1 MRNLINLFFLM
12 CGANLFGQNML
23 PLIQDS
29 TGQRGG
35 SFTLT
40 SNGDYS
46 SNAIGK
52 NIVQSFFYGGFID
65 QDMKNE
71 SIERLQN
78 INQFGL
84 DMNAELLFRS
94 KGDLSKKESSPFY
107 NHGYSIQT
115 GYHQFSSII
124 FSRDA
129 FRYAFEGNSL
139 FLGDTADFSGTRFQ
153 SIGYSKIGFGIFN
166 RSTNNSLTLNVLSLN
181 QFATGAMSTATI
193 YQDSQNDT
201 INLDYTGLFSFAKGA
216 GFSKGFGL
224 SFDIDYRIQTNE
236 NDHAM
241 TFQLLAKNIGFI
253 LPTQAMSRYS
263 ADSSFQYTGFNL
275 NQLVQQNILN
285 TIQLADTLGL
295 EKGTEKKALW
305 LPGFIQFSK
314 LVDMQAVQRI
324 QSFYG
329 ARLFLST
336 NYIPYFFAGVH
347 GRVTKYWSTGVSASY
362 GGFSRLK
369 WGMYSSFQFSNW
381 NIGIASENLLSKT
394 GESII
399 LQVKCAF

>member
-1 MRNLINLFFLM
+1 MRNLISLFFLL
-12 CGANLFGQNML
+12 GSANLFGQNML
-23 PLIQDS
+23 PIIQD
-29 TGQRGG
+29 TAGQRSG
-35 SFTLT
+35 SITLT
-40 SNGDYS
+40 SNGDYA

-52 NIVQSFFYGGFID
+52 NIVQSFFYGGNID
-65 QDMKNE
+65 QDMKNA

-84 DMNAELLFRS
+84 DMNAELSFRS
-94 KGDLSKKESSPFY
+94 KGDLTKNENSPFY
-107 NHGYSIQT
+107 NHGYSIQA
-115 GYHQFSSII
+115 GYHQFSSIM

-129 FRYAFEGNSL
+129 FRYAFEGNGL
-139 FLGDTADFSGTRFQ
+139 FLGDTADLSGTRFQ
-153 SIGYSKIGFGIFN
+153 SMGYSKIGFGIFN
-166 RSTNNSLTLNVLSLN
+166 RSTNNALTLNLISLN
-181 QFATGAMSTATI
+181 QFASGNMQKATI
-193 YQDSQNDT
+193 YQDVQNDT
-201 INLDYTGLFSFAKGA
+201 INMDYSGDFTFSRGS

-236 NDHAM
+236 NDREM
-241 TFQLLAKNIGFI
+241 SFQLLAKNIGFI
-253 LPTQAMSRYS
+253 IPTHPMSRYS

-275 NQLVQQNILN
+275 NQIVQQNFMN
-285 TIQLADTLGL
+285 TIQLADTLGI
-295 EKGTEKKALW
+295 EKGTVKRALL

-314 LVDMQAVQRI
+314 LVDMQAIQRI

-329 ARLFLST
+329 ARMFLSQ

-347 GRVTKYWSTGVSASY
+347 GKVTKHWSTGLSASY

-381 NIGIASENLLSKT
+381 NIGVASENLFSKT

>member
-1 MRNLINLFFLM
+1 M

-314 LVDMQAVQRI
+314 LVDMEAVQRI

-347 GRVTKYWSTGVSASY
+347 GRVTKHWSTGVSASY

>member
-1 MRNLINLFFLM
+1 MRNLISLFLLL
-12 CGANLFGQNML
+12 CGANVFGQNML
-23 PLIQDS
+23 PLIQDT
-29 TGQRGG
+29 TGQRSGM
-35 SFTLT
+35 FTLT
-40 SNGDYS
+40 SNGDYA

-65 QDMKNE
+65 QDMKNA

-84 DMNAELLFRS
+84 DMNAELSFRS
-94 KGDLSKKESSPFY
+94 KEDLTKKESSPFY
-107 NHGYSIQT
+107 NHGYSIQA

-153 SIGYSKIGFGIFN
+153 SMGYSKIGFGIFN
-166 RSTNNSLTLNVLSLN
+166 RSTNNSLTLNVLNLN

-201 INLDYTGLFSFAKGA
+201 INLDYTGEFSFAKGA

-236 NDHAM
+236 NDHEM

-253 LPTQAMSRYS
+253 LPTNVTRYS

-275 NQLVQQNILN
+275 NQLVQQNILS

-295 EKGTEKKALW
+295 EKGTEKKALL

-314 LVDMQAVQRI
+314 LVDMQATQRI

-329 ARLFLST
+329 ARMFLST

-347 GRVTKYWSTGVSASY
+347 GRVTKHWSTGISASY

-381 NIGIASENLLSKT
+381 NIGVASENLLSKT

>member
-1 MRNLINLFFLM
+1 LFFLL
-12 CGANLFGQNML
+12 CGANVFGQNML
-23 PLIQDS
+23 PLIQDT
-29 TGQRGG
+29 TGQRSGM
-35 SFTLT
+35 FTLT
-40 SNGDYS
+40 SNGDYA

-65 QDMKNE
+65 QDMKNA

-84 DMNAELLFRS
+84 DMNAELTFRS
-94 KGDLSKKESSPFY
+94 KGDLTKKESSPFY
-107 NHGYSIQT
+107 NHGYSIQA

-153 SIGYSKIGFGIFN
+153 SMGYSKIGFGIFN
-166 RSTNNSLTLNVLSLN
+166 RSTNNSLTLNVLNLN

-201 INLDYTGLFSFAKGA
+201 INLDYTGEFSFAKGA

-236 NDHAM
+236 NDHEM

-253 LPTQAMSRYS
+253 LPTNVTRYS

-275 NQLVQQNILN
+275 NQIVQQNILS
-285 TIQLADTLGL
+285 TIQLADTLGI
-295 EKGTEKKALW
+295 EKGTEKRTLL

-314 LVDMQAVQRI
+314 LVDMQAAQRV

-329 ARLFLST
+329 ARMFLSQ

-347 GRVTKYWSTGVSASY
+347 GRINKHWSTGVSISY

-369 WGMYSSFQFSNW
+369 YGMYSSFQFSNW
-381 NIGIASENLLSKT
+381 NIGVASENLFSKT

>member
-1 MRNLINLFFLM
+1 MRNVFSLVFSF
-12 CGANLFGQNML
+12 CGLTVFGQHML
-23 PLIQDS
+23 PLVQDT
-29 TGQRGG
+29 TGKYKG
-35 SFTLT
+35 SITLT
-40 SNGDYS
+40 SNGDYA

-65 QDMKNE
+65 QNMKNS

-84 DMNAELLFRS
+84 DMNAELSFRS

-107 NHGYSIQT
+107 NHGYIVQA
-115 GYHQFSSII
+115 GYHQFSSLV

-139 FLGDTADFSGTRFQ
+139 FLGDTADFSGTRFN
-153 SIGYSKIGFGIFN
+153 SMGYSKIGFGIFN
-166 RSTNNSLTLNVLSLN
+166 RSNNNALTLNVISLN
-181 QFATGAMSTATI
+181 QFASGNMETASI
-193 YQDSQNDT
+193 IQDSQNDT
-201 INLDYTGLFSFAKGA
+201 IQLDYSGGFSFAKNG
-216 GFSKGFGL
+216 GFSKGFGI
-224 SFDIDYRIQTNE
+224 SFDVDYRIQTNE

-253 LPTQAMSRYS
+253 LPTQMTRYA

-275 NQLVQQNILN
+275 NQLVQQNLLS
-285 TIQLADTLGL
+285 TMSLADTLGI
-295 EKGTEKKALW
+295 EKGTEKRALL

-314 LVDMQAVQRI
+314 LVDMQATQRI

-329 ARLFLST
+329 ARMFLSQ

-347 GRVTKYWSTGVSASY
+347 GRVTKHWSTGLSASF
-362 GGFSRLK
+362 GGFSQLK
-369 WGMYSSFQFSNW
+369 WGMYSSFQLSRW
-381 NIGIASENLLSKT
+381 NIGVASENLFSKT

>member
-1 MRNLINLFFLM
+1 MRNLFSLVFSF
-12 CGANLFGQNML
+12 CGLTVFGQNML
-23 PLIQDS
+23 PIVQDT
-29 TGQRGG
+29 TGKYKG
-35 SFTLT
+35 SITLT
-40 SNGDYS
+40 SNGDYA

-52 NIVQSFFYGGFID
+52 DIVQSFFYGGFID
-65 QDMKNE
+65 QNMKNS

-84 DMNAELLFRS
+84 DMNAELSFRS
-94 KGDLSKKESSPFY
+94 KGDLTKKESSPFY
-107 NHGYSIQT
+107 NHGYIVQA

-139 FLGDTADFSGTRFQ
+139 FLGDTADFSGTRFN
-153 SIGYSKIGFGIFN
+153 SMGYSKIGFGIFN
-166 RSTNNSLTLNVLSLN
+166 RSTNNALTLNVISLN
-181 QFATGAMSTATI
+181 QFASGNMETASI
-193 YQDSQNDT
+193 LQNSQNDT
-201 INLDYTGLFSFAKGA
+201 IQMDYTGGFSFANNG
-216 GFSKGFGL
+216 GFSKGFGI
-224 SFDIDYRIQTNE
+224 SFDVDYRIQTNE

-253 LPTQAMSRYS
+253 LPTQMTRYA

-275 NQLVQQNILN
+275 NQLVQQNLLSMMH
-285 TIQLADTLGL
+285 LADTLGI
-295 EKGTEKKALW
+295 EKGTEKRALL

-314 LVDMQAVQRI
+314 LVDMQATQRI

-329 ARLFLST
+329 ARMFLSQ
-336 NYIPYFFAGVH
+336 NYIPYFFAGMH
-347 GRVTKYWSTGVSASY
+347 ARVTKSWSTGLSASF
-362 GGFSRLK
+362 GGFSQLK
-369 WGMYSSFQFSNW
+369 WGMYSSFQLSRW
-381 NIGIASENLLSKT
+381 NIGVASENLFSKT

>member
-1 MRNLINLFFLM
+1 MRNVFSLVFSF
-12 CGANLFGQNML
+12 CGLTVFGQHML
-23 PLIQDS
+23 PLVQDT
-29 TGQRGG
+29 TGKYKG
-35 SFTLT
+35 SITLT
-40 SNGDYS
+40 SNGDYA

-65 QDMKNE
+65 QNMKNS

-84 DMNAELLFRS
+84 DMNAELSFRS

-107 NHGYSIQT
+107 NHGYIVQA
-115 GYHQFSSII
+115 GYHQFSSLV

-139 FLGDTADFSGTRFQ
+139 FLGDTADFSGTRFN
-153 SIGYSKIGFGIFN
+153 SMGYSKIGFGIFN
-166 RSTNNSLTLNVLSLN
+166 RSNNNALTLNVISLN
-181 QFATGAMSTATI
+181 QFASGNMETASI
-193 YQDSQNDT
+193 IQDSQNDT
-201 INLDYTGLFSFAKGA
+201 IQLDYSGGFSFAKNG
-216 GFSKGFGL
+216 GFSKGFGI
-224 SFDIDYRIQTNE
+224 SFDVDYRIQTNE

-241 TFQLLAKNIGFI
+241 TFQLLAKNIGFM
-253 LPTQAMSRYS
+253 LPTQMTRYA

-275 NQLVQQNILN
+275 NQLVQQNLLS
-285 TIQLADTLGL
+285 TMSLADTLGI
-295 EKGTEKKALW
+295 EKGSEKRALL

-314 LVDMQAVQRI
+314 LVDMQATQRI

-329 ARLFLST
+329 ARMFLSQ
-336 NYIPYFFAGVH
+336 NYIPYFFAGMH
-347 GRVTKYWSTGVSASY
+347 ARVTKSWSTGLSASF
-362 GGFSRLK
+362 GGFSQLK
-369 WGMYSSFQFSNW
+369 WGMYSSFQLSRW
-381 NIGIASENLLSKT
+381 NIGVASENLFSKT

>member
-1 MRNLINLFFLM
+1 MRNVFSLVFSF
-12 CGANLFGQNML
+12 CGLTVFGQHML
-23 PLIQDS
+23 PLVQDT
-29 TGQRGG
+29 TGKYNG
-35 SFTLT
+35 SITLT
-40 SNGDYS
+40 SNGDYA

-65 QDMKNE
+65 QNMKNS

-84 DMNAELLFRS
+84 DMNAELSFRS

-107 NHGYSIQT
+107 NHGYIVQA
-115 GYHQFSSII
+115 GYHQFSSLV
-124 FSRDA
+124 FSRNA

-139 FLGDTADFSGTRFQ
+139 FLGDTADFSGTRFN
-153 SIGYSKIGFGIFN
+153 SMGYSKIGFGIFN
-166 RSTNNSLTLNVLSLN
+166 RSTNNAMTLNLISLN
-181 QFATGAMSTATI
+181 QFASGNMETASI
-193 YQDSQNDT
+193 LQDSQNDT
-201 INLDYTGLFSFAKGA
+201 IQMDYTGGFSFAKNG
-216 GFSKGFGL
+216 GFSKGFGI
-224 SFDIDYRIQTNE
+224 SFDVDYRIQTNE

-253 LPTQAMSRYS
+253 LPTQMTRYA

-275 NQLVQQNILN
+275 NQLVQQNLLS
-285 TIQLADTLGL
+285 TMSLADTLGI
-295 EKGTEKKALW
+295 EKGTEKRGLL

-314 LVDMQAVQRI
+314 LVDMQATQRI

-329 ARLFLST
+329 ARMFLSQ
-336 NYIPYFFAGVH
+336 NYIPYFFAGMH
-347 GRVTKYWSTGVSASY
+347 ARVTKSWSTGLSASF
-362 GGFSRLK
+362 GGFSQLK
-369 WGMYSSFQFSNW
+369 WGMYSSFQLSRW
-381 NIGIASENLLSKT
+381 NIGVASENLFSKT

>member
-1 MRNLINLFFLM
+1 MRNLFSLVFLFYGFTV
-12 CGANLFGQNML
+12 FGQNML
-23 PLIQDS
+23 PLIQDT
-29 TGQRGG
+29 TGQHSG
-35 SFTLT
+35 FFALT

-46 SNAIGK
+46 SNSIGK

-65 QDMKNE
+65 QDMKNS

-84 DMNAELLFRS
+84 DMNAELSFRS
-94 KGDLSKKESSPFY
+94 KGDLTKKESSPFY
-107 NHGYSIQT
+107 NHGYSIQA

-124 FSRDA
+124 FSRDV
-129 FRYAFEGNSL
+129 FRYTFEGNSL
-139 FLGDTADFSGTRFQ
+139 FLGDTADFSGTRFH
-153 SIGYSKIGFGIFN
+153 SMGYSKIGFGIFN

-201 INLDYTGLFSFAKGA
+201 INLDYAGEFSFAQGS

-253 LPTQAMSRYS
+253 LPTQPMSRYS
-263 ADSSFQYTGFNL
+263 SDSSFQYTGFNL
-275 NQLVQQNILN
+275 NQLVQQNILS
-285 TIQLADTLGL
+285 TIQLADTLAL
-295 EKGTEKKALW
+295 EKGTEKRALL

-314 LVDMQAVQRI
+314 LVDMQATQRV

-347 GRVTKYWSTGVSASY
+347 GRVTKHWSTGVSASY
-362 GGFSRLK
+362 GGFSHLK

-381 NIGIASENLLSKT
+381 NIGVASENLFSKT

>member
-1 MRNLINLFFLM
+1 MRNVFSLVFSF
-12 CGANLFGQNML
+12 CGLTVFGQHML
-23 PLIQDS
+23 PLVQDT
-29 TGQRGG
+29 TGKYKG
-35 SFTLT
+35 SITLT
-40 SNGDYS
+40 SNGDYA

-65 QDMKNE
+65 QNMKNS
-71 SIERLQN
+71 SIERIQN

-84 DMNAELLFRS
+84 DMNAELSFRS

-107 NHGYSIQT
+107 NHGYVVQA
-115 GYHQFSSII
+115 GYHQFSSLV

-139 FLGDTADFSGTRFQ
+139 FLGDTADFSGTRFN
-153 SIGYSKIGFGIFN
+153 SMGYSKIGFGIFN
-166 RSTNNSLTLNVLSLN
+166 RSNNNALTLNVISLN
-181 QFATGAMSTATI
+181 QFASGNMETASI
-193 YQDSQNDT
+193 IQDSQNDT
-201 INLDYTGLFSFAKGA
+201 IQLDYSGGFSFAKNG
-216 GFSKGFGL
+216 GFSKGFGI
-224 SFDIDYRIQTNE
+224 SFDVDYRIQTNE

-253 LPTQAMSRYS
+253 LPTQMTRYA

-275 NQLVQQNILN
+275 NQLVQQNLLS
-285 TIQLADTLGL
+285 TMSLADTLGI
-295 EKGTEKKALW
+295 EKGTDKRALL

-314 LVDMQAVQRI
+314 LVDMQATQRI

-329 ARLFLST
+329 ARMFLSQ

-347 GRVTKYWSTGVSASY
+347 GRVTKHWSTGLSASF
-362 GGFSRLK
+362 GGFSQLK
-369 WGMYSSFQFSNW
+369 WGMYSSFQLSRW
-381 NIGIASENLLSKT
+381 NIGVASENLFSKT

>member
-1 MRNLINLFFLM
+1 MRNVFSLVFSF
-12 CGANLFGQNML
+12 CGLTVFGQHML
-23 PLIQDS
+23 PLVQDT
-29 TGQRGG
+29 TGKYKG
-35 SFTLT
+35 SITLT
-40 SNGDYS
+40 SNGDYA

-65 QDMKNE
+65 QNMKNS
-71 SIERLQN
+71 SIERIQN

-84 DMNAELLFRS
+84 DMNAELSFRS

-107 NHGYSIQT
+107 NHGYIVQA
-115 GYHQFSSII
+115 GYHQFSSLV

-139 FLGDTADFSGTRFQ
+139 FLGDTADFSGTRFN
-153 SIGYSKIGFGIFN
+153 SMGYSKIGFGIFN
-166 RSTNNSLTLNVLSLN
+166 RSNNNALTLNVISLN
-181 QFATGAMSTATI
+181 QFASGNMETASI
-193 YQDSQNDT
+193 IQDSQNDT
-201 INLDYTGLFSFAKGA
+201 IQLDYSGGFSFAKNG
-216 GFSKGFGL
+216 GFSKGFGI
-224 SFDIDYRIQTNE
+224 SFDVDYRIQTNE

-253 LPTQAMSRYS
+253 LPTQMTRYA

-275 NQLVQQNILN
+275 NQLVQQNLLS
-285 TIQLADTLGL
+285 TMSLADTLGI
-295 EKGTEKKALW
+295 EKGTEKRALL

-314 LVDMQAVQRI
+314 LVDMQATQRI

-329 ARLFLST
+329 ARMFLSQ
-336 NYIPYFFAGVH
+336 NYIPYFFAGMH
-347 GRVTKYWSTGVSASY
+347 ARVTKSWSTGLSASF
-362 GGFSRLK
+362 GGFSQLK
-369 WGMYSSFQFSNW
+369 WGMYSSFQLSRW
-381 NIGIASENLLSKT
+381 NIGVASENLFSKT

>member
-1 MRNLINLFFLM
+1 MRNLFSLFLLM
-12 CGANLFGQNML
+12 CSANVFGQNML
-23 PLIQDS
+23 PLVQDT
-29 TGQRGG
+29 TGKYKGLI
-35 SFTLT
+35 TLT
-40 SNGDYS
+40 SNGDYA

-65 QDMKNE
+65 QDIKNS

-84 DMNAELLFRS
+84 DMNAELSFRS
-94 KGDLSKKESSPFY
+94 KGDLTKKESSPFY
-107 NHGYSIQT
+107 NHGYIVEA
-115 GYHQFSSII
+115 GYHQFSSLV

-139 FLGDTADFSGTRFQ
+139 FLGDTANFSGTRFQ
-153 SIGYSKIGFGIFN
+153 SMGYSKIGFGIFN
-166 RSTNNSLTLNVLSLN
+166 RSTNNAITLNVISLN
-181 QFATGAMSTATI
+181 QFASGNMQKANI
-193 YQDSQNDT
+193 YQDVQNDT
-201 INLDYTGLFSFAKGA
+201 INMVYSGDFAFSKSA

-224 SFDIDYRIQTNE
+224 SFDVDYRIQTNE
-236 NDHAM
+236 NDRKM

-253 LPTQAMSRYS
+253 LPTNLTRFA

-275 NQLVQQNILN
+275 NQLVQQNILSTMN
-285 TIQLADTLGL
+285 LADTLGI
-295 EKGTEKKALW
+295 EKGTEKRALL

-314 LVDMQAVQRI
+314 LVDMQATQRI

-329 ARLFLST
+329 ARMFLSQ

-347 GRVTKYWSTGVSASY
+347 GRVTKHWSTGFSASY
-362 GGFSRLK
+362 GGFSQLK

-381 NIGIASENLLSKT
+381 NIGVASENLLSKT

>member
-1 MRNLINLFFLM
+1 MRNLIYLFFLL
-12 CGANLFGQNML
+12 CGANVLGQNML
-23 PLIQDS
+23 PLIQDT
-29 TGQRGG
+29 TGQRSG

-40 SNGDYS
+40 SNGDYA

-65 QDMKNE
+65 QDMKNS

-84 DMNAELLFRS
+84 DMNSELSFRS
-94 KGDLSKKESSPFY
+94 KGDLTKKESSPFY
-107 NHGYSIQT
+107 NHGYSIQA

-153 SIGYSKIGFGIFN
+153 SMGYSKIGFGIFN

-201 INLDYTGLFSFAKGA
+201 INMDYTGLFSFAKGA

-236 NDHAM
+236 NEHEM

-253 LPTQAMSRYS
+253 LPTNVTRYS
-263 ADSSFQYTGFNL
+263 SDSSFQYTGFNL
-275 NQLVQQNILN
+275 NQLVQQNILS

-295 EKGTEKKALW
+295 EKGTEKKALL

-314 LVDMQAVQRI
+314 LVDMQAKQRI

-329 ARLFLST
+329 ARMFLST

-347 GRVTKYWSTGVSASY
+347 GKVTKHWSTGVSASY

-381 NIGIASENLLSKT
+381 NIGVASENLLSKT

>member
-1 MRNLINLFFLM
+1 MRNVFSLVFSF
-12 CGANLFGQNML
+12 CGLTVFGQHML
-23 PLIQDS
+23 PLVQDT
-29 TGQRGG
+29 TGKYKG
-35 SFTLT
+35 SITLT
-40 SNGDYS
+40 SNGDYA

-65 QDMKNE
+65 QDMKNS

-84 DMNAELLFRS
+84 DMNAELSFRS
-94 KGDLSKKESSPFY
+94 KGDLTKKESSPFY
-107 NHGYSIQT
+107 NHGYIVQA
-115 GYHQFSSII
+115 GYHQFSSLV

-139 FLGDTADFSGTRFQ
+139 FLGDTADFSGTRFH
-153 SIGYSKIGFGIFN
+153 SMGYSKFGFGIFN
-166 RSTNNSLTLNVLSLN
+166 RSTNNALTLNVISLN
-181 QFATGAMSTATI
+181 QFASGNMETASI
-193 YQDSQNDT
+193 LQDSQNDT
-201 INLDYTGLFSFAKGA
+201 IQMDYTGGFSFAKNG
-216 GFSKGFGL
+216 GFSKGFGI
-224 SFDIDYRIQTNE
+224 SFDVDYRIQTNE

-241 TFQLLAKNIGFI
+241 TFQLLAKNIGFM
-253 LPTQAMSRYS
+253 LPTQMTRYA

-275 NQLVQQNILN
+275 NQLVQQNLLS
-285 TIQLADTLGL
+285 TMSLADTLGI
-295 EKGTEKKALW
+295 EKGTEKRALL

-314 LVDMQAVQRI
+314 LVDMQATQRI

-329 ARLFLST
+329 ARMFLSQ

-347 GRVTKYWSTGVSASY
+347 GRVTKHWSTGLSASF
-362 GGFSRLK
+362 GGFSQLK
-369 WGMYSSFQFSNW
+369 WGMYSSFQLSRW
-381 NIGIASENLLSKT
+381 NIGVASENLFSKT

>member
-1 MRNLINLFFLM
+1 MRNVFSLVFSF
-12 CGANLFGQNML
+12 CGLTVFGQHML
-23 PLIQDS
+23 PLVQDT
-29 TGQRGG
+29 TGKYNG
-35 SFTLT
+35 SITLT
-40 SNGDYS
+40 SNGDYA

-65 QDMKNE
+65 QNMKNS

-84 DMNAELLFRS
+84 DMNAELSFRS

-107 NHGYSIQT
+107 NHGYIVQA
-115 GYHQFSSII
+115 GYHQFSSLV

-139 FLGDTADFSGTRFQ
+139 FLGDTADFSGTRFN
-153 SIGYSKIGFGIFN
+153 SMGYSKIGFGIFN
-166 RSTNNSLTLNVLSLN
+166 RSNNNALTLNVISLN
-181 QFATGAMSTATI
+181 QFASGNMETASI
-193 YQDSQNDT
+193 IQDSQNDT
-201 INLDYTGLFSFAKGA
+201 IQLDYTGGFSFAKNG
-216 GFSKGFGL
+216 GFSKGFGI
-224 SFDIDYRIQTNE
+224 SFDVDYRIQTNE

-253 LPTQAMSRYS
+253 LPTQMTRYA

-275 NQLVQQNILN
+275 NQLVQQNLLS
-285 TIQLADTLGL
+285 TMSLADTLGI
-295 EKGTEKKALW
+295 EKGTEKRALL

-314 LVDMQAVQRI
+314 LVDMQATQRI

-329 ARLFLST
+329 ARMFLSQ

-347 GRVTKYWSTGVSASY
+347 GRVTKHWSTGLSASF
-362 GGFSRLK
+362 GGFSQLK
-369 WGMYSSFQFSNW
+369 WGMYSSFQLSRW
-381 NIGIASENLLSKT
+381 NIGVASENLFSKT

>member
-1 MRNLINLFFLM
+1 MRNLVSLFFLIA
-12 CGANLFGQNML
+12 CLPVHGQNML
-23 PLIQDS
+23 PLVQDT
-29 TGQRGG
+29 TGKYKG
-35 SFTLT
+35 SLTLT
-40 SNGDYS
+40 SNGDYA

-65 QDMKNE
+65 QDMKNA

-84 DMNAELLFRS
+84 DMNAELSFRS
-94 KGDLSKKESSPFY
+94 KGDLTKKESSPFY
-107 NHGYSIQT
+107 NHGYSIQA
-115 GYHQFSSII
+115 GYHQFSSVI
-124 FSRDA
+124 FSRDV

-153 SIGYSKIGFGIFN
+153 SMGYSKIGFGIFN
-166 RSTNNSLTLNVLSLN
+166 RLTNNALTLNVISLN
-181 QFATGAMSTATI
+181 QFASGNMQKANI
-193 YQDSQNDT
+193 CQDVQNDT
-201 INLDYTGLFSFAKGA
+201 INMAYSGGFSFANSP

-236 NDHAM
+236 NDHEM
-241 TFQLLAKNIGFI
+241 TFQLLAKNIGFVM
-253 LPTQAMSRYS
+253 PTQPMTRYS

-275 NQLVQQNILN
+275 NQLIQQNILSTVN
-285 TIQLADTLGL
+285 LADTLGI
-295 EKGTEKKALW
+295 EKGTEKRALL

-314 LVDMQAVQRI
+314 LVGMQATQRI

-329 ARLFLST
+329 ARMFLSQ

-347 GRVTKYWSTGVSASY
+347 GKVTKHWSTGVSASY

-381 NIGIASENLLSKT
+381 NIGVASENLFNKT

>member
-1 MRNLINLFFLM
+1 MRNVFSLVFSF
-12 CGANLFGQNML
+12 CGLTVFGQHML
-23 PLIQDS
+23 PLVQDT
-29 TGQRGG
+29 TGKYKG
-35 SFTLT
+35 SITLT
-40 SNGDYS
+40 SNGDYA

-65 QDMKNE
+65 QNMKNS

-84 DMNAELLFRS
+84 DMNAELSFRS

-107 NHGYSIQT
+107 NHGYIVQA
-115 GYHQFSSII
+115 GYHQFSSLV

-139 FLGDTADFSGTRFQ
+139 FLGDTADFSGTRFN
-153 SIGYSKIGFGIFN
+153 SMGYSKIGFGIFN
-166 RSTNNSLTLNVLSLN
+166 RSNNNALTLNVISLN
-181 QFATGAMSTATI
+181 QFASGNMETASI
-193 YQDSQNDT
+193 IQDSQNDT
-201 INLDYTGLFSFAKGA
+201 IQLDYSGGFSFAKNG
-216 GFSKGFGL
+216 GFSKGFGI
-224 SFDIDYRIQTNE
+224 SFDVDYRIQTNE

-253 LPTQAMSRYS
+253 LPTQMTRYA

-275 NQLVQQNILN
+275 NQLVQQNLLS
-285 TIQLADTLGL
+285 TMSLADTLGI
-295 EKGTEKKALW
+295 EKGSEKRALL

-314 LVDMQAVQRI
+314 LVDMQATQRI

-329 ARLFLST
+329 ARMFLSQ
-336 NYIPYFFAGVH
+336 NYIPYFFAGMH
-347 GRVTKYWSTGVSASY
+347 ARVTKSWSTGLSASF
-362 GGFSRLK
+362 GGFSQLK
-369 WGMYSSFQFSNW
+369 WGMYSSFQLSRW
-381 NIGIASENLLSKT
+381 NIGVASENLFSKT

>member
-1 MRNLINLFFLM
+1 MRNVFSLVFSF
-12 CGANLFGQNML
+12 CGLTVFGQHML
-23 PLIQDS
+23 PLVQDT
-29 TGQRGG
+29 TGKYKG
-35 SFTLT
+35 SITLT
-40 SNGDYS
+40 SNGDYA

-65 QDMKNE
+65 QNMKNS

-84 DMNAELLFRS
+84 DMNSELSFRS

-107 NHGYSIQT
+107 NHGYIVQA
-115 GYHQFSSII
+115 GYHQFSSLV

-139 FLGDTADFSGTRFQ
+139 FLGDTADFSGTRFN
-153 SIGYSKIGFGIFN
+153 SMGYSKIGFGIFN
-166 RSTNNSLTLNVLSLN
+166 RSTNNALALNVISLN
-181 QFATGAMSTATI
+181 QFASGNMETASI
-193 YQDSQNDT
+193 LQDSQNDT
-201 INLDYTGLFSFAKGA
+201 IQMDYSGGFSFAKNG
-216 GFSKGFGL
+216 GFSKGFGI
-224 SFDIDYRIQTNE
+224 SFDVDYRIQTNE

-253 LPTQAMSRYS
+253 LPAQMTRYA

-275 NQLVQQNILN
+275 NQLVQQNLLS
-285 TIQLADTLGL
+285 TMSLADTLGI
-295 EKGTEKKALW
+295 EKGTEKRGLL

-314 LVDMQAVQRI
+314 LVDMQATQRI

-329 ARLFLST
+329 ARMFLSQ
-336 NYIPYFFAGVH
+336 NYIPYFFAGMH
-347 GRVTKYWSTGVSASY
+347 ARVTKSWSTGLSASF
-362 GGFSRLK
+362 GGFSQLK
-369 WGMYSSFQFSNW
+369 WGMYSSFQLSRW
-381 NIGIASENLLSKT
+381 NIGVASENLFSKT

>member
-1 MRNLINLFFLM
+1 MRNLISLFLLI
-12 CGANLFGQNML
+12 CCANVFGQNML
-23 PLIQDS
+23 PLVQDT
-29 TGQRGG
+29 TGKYKG
-35 SFTLT
+35 SIALT
-40 SNGDYS
+40 SNGDYA

-65 QDMKNE
+65 QDMKNS

-84 DMNAELLFRS
+84 DMNAELSFRS
-94 KGDLSKKESSPFY
+94 KGDLTKKESSPFY
-107 NHGYSIQT
+107 NHGYIVQA
-115 GYHQFSSII
+115 GYHQFSSLV

-139 FLGDTADFSGTRFQ
+139 FLGDTADFSGTRFN
-153 SIGYSKIGFGIFN
+153 SMGYSKIGFGIFN
-166 RSTNNSLTLNVLSLN
+166 RSTNNAITLNVISLN
-181 QFATGAMSTATI
+181 QFASGNMQKANI
-193 YQDSQNDT
+193 YQDVQNDT
-201 INLDYTGLFSFAKGA
+201 INMLYTGDFAFSKTA

-253 LPTQAMSRYS
+253 LPTNVTRYS

-275 NQLVQQNILN
+275 NQLVQQNILSTMN
-285 TIQLADTLGL
+285 LADTLGI
-295 EKGTEKKALW
+295 EKGTEKRALL

-314 LVDMQAVQRI
+314 LVDMQATQRI

-329 ARLFLST
+329 ARMFLSQ

-347 GRVTKYWSTGVSASY
+347 GRVTKHWSTGMSASY

-381 NIGIASENLLSKT
+381 NIGVASENLLSKT

-399 LQVKCAF
+399 LQVKCVF

>member
-1 MRNLINLFFLM
+1 MRNVFSLVFSF
-12 CGANLFGQNML
+12 CGLTVFGQHML
-23 PLIQDS
+23 PLVQDT
-29 TGQRGG
+29 TGKYKG
-35 SFTLT
+35 SITLT
-40 SNGDYS
+40 SNGDYA

-65 QDMKNE
+65 QNMKNS

-84 DMNAELLFRS
+84 DMNAELSFRS
-94 KGDLSKKESSPFY
+94 KGDLTKKESSPFY
-107 NHGYSIQT
+107 NHGYSIQA
-115 GYHQFSSII
+115 GYHQFSSLV

-139 FLGDTADFSGTRFQ
+139 FLGDTADFSGTRFN
-153 SIGYSKIGFGIFN
+153 SMGYSKFGFGIFN
-166 RSTNNSLTLNVLSLN
+166 RSTNNALTLNVISLN
-181 QFATGAMSTATI
+181 QFASGNMETASI
-193 YQDSQNDT
+193 LQDSQNDT
-201 INLDYTGLFSFAKGA
+201 IQMDYTGGFSFAKNG
-216 GFSKGFGL
+216 GFSKGFGI
-224 SFDIDYRIQTNE
+224 SFDVDYRIQTNE

-241 TFQLLAKNIGFI
+241 TFQLLAKNIGFM
-253 LPTQAMSRYS
+253 LPTQMTRYA

-275 NQLVQQNILN
+275 NQLVQQNLLS
-285 TIQLADTLGL
+285 TMSLADTLGI
-295 EKGTEKKALW
+295 EKGTEKRALL

-314 LVDMQAVQRI
+314 LVDMQATQRI

-329 ARLFLST
+329 ARMFLSQ

-347 GRVTKYWSTGVSASY
+347 GRVTKHWSTGLSASF
-362 GGFSRLK
+362 GGFSQLK
-369 WGMYSSFQFSNW
+369 WGMYSSFQLSRW
-381 NIGIASENLLSKT
+381 NIGVASENLFSKT

>member
-1 MRNLINLFFLM
+1 MRNVFSLVFSF
-12 CGANLFGQNML
+12 CGLTVFGQHML
-23 PLIQDS
+23 PLVQDT
-29 TGQRGG
+29 TGKYKG
-35 SFTLT
+35 SITLT
-40 SNGDYS
+40 SNGDYA

-65 QDMKNE
+65 QNMKNS

-84 DMNAELLFRS
+84 DMNAELSFRS

-107 NHGYSIQT
+107 NHGYIVQA
-115 GYHQFSSII
+115 GYHQFSSLV

-139 FLGDTADFSGTRFQ
+139 FLGDTADFSGTRFN
-153 SIGYSKIGFGIFN
+153 SMGYSKIGFGIFN
-166 RSTNNSLTLNVLSLN
+166 RSNNNALTLNVISLN
-181 QFATGAMSTATI
+181 QFASGNMETASI
-193 YQDSQNDT
+193 IQDSQNDT
-201 INLDYTGLFSFAKGA
+201 IQLDYSGGFSFAKNG
-216 GFSKGFGL
+216 GFSKGFGI
-224 SFDIDYRIQTNE
+224 SFDVDYRIQTNE

-253 LPTQAMSRYS
+253 LPTQMTRYA

-275 NQLVQQNILN
+275 NQLVQQNLLS
-285 TIQLADTLGL
+285 TMSLADTLGI
-295 EKGTEKKALW
+295 EKGSEKRTLL

-314 LVDMQAVQRI
+314 LVDMQATQRI

-329 ARLFLST
+329 ARMFLSQ
-336 NYIPYFFAGVH
+336 NYIPYFFAGMH
-347 GRVTKYWSTGVSASY
+347 ARVTKSWSTGLSASF
-362 GGFSRLK
+362 GGFSQLK
-369 WGMYSSFQFSNW
+369 WGMYSSFQLSRW
-381 NIGIASENLLSKT
+381 NIGVASENLFSKT

>member
-1 MRNLINLFFLM
+1 MRNVFSLVFSF
-12 CGANLFGQNML
+12 CGLTVFGQHML
-23 PLIQDS
+23 PLVQDT
-29 TGQRGG
+29 TGKYKG
-35 SFTLT
+35 SITLT
-40 SNGDYS
+40 SNGDYA

-65 QDMKNE
+65 QNMKNS
-71 SIERLQN
+71 SIERIQN

-84 DMNAELLFRS
+84 DMNAELSFRS

-107 NHGYSIQT
+107 NHGYIVQA
-115 GYHQFSSII
+115 GYHQFSSLV

-139 FLGDTADFSGTRFQ
+139 FLGDTADFSGTRFN
-153 SIGYSKIGFGIFN
+153 SMGYSKIGFGIFN
-166 RSTNNSLTLNVLSLN
+166 RSTNNALTFNLISLN
-181 QFATGAMSTATI
+181 QFASGNMETASI
-193 YQDSQNDT
+193 IQDSQNDT
-201 INLDYTGLFSFAKGA
+201 IQMDYTGGFSFAKNG
-216 GFSKGFGL
+216 GFSKGFGI
-224 SFDIDYRIQTNE
+224 SFDVDYRIQTNE

-253 LPTQAMSRYS
+253 LPTQMTRYA

-275 NQLVQQNILN
+275 NQLVQQNLLS
-285 TIQLADTLGL
+285 TMSLADTLGI
-295 EKGTEKKALW
+295 EKGSEKRALL

-314 LVDMQAVQRI
+314 LVDMQATQRI

-329 ARLFLST
+329 ARMFLSQ
-336 NYIPYFFAGVH
+336 NYIPYFFAGMH
-347 GRVTKYWSTGVSASY
+347 ARVTKSWSTGLSASF
-362 GGFSRLK
+362 GGFSQLK
-369 WGMYSSFQFSNW
+369 WGMYSSFQLSRW
-381 NIGIASENLLSKT
+381 NIGVASENLFSKT

>member
-1 MRNLINLFFLM
+1 MRNLFSLVFSF
-12 CGANLFGQNML
+12 CGLTVFGQHML
-23 PLIQDS
+23 PIVQDT
-29 TGQRGG
+29 TGKYKG
-35 SFTLT
+35 SITLT
-40 SNGDYS
+40 SNGDYA

-52 NIVQSFFYGGFID
+52 DIVQSFFYGGFID
-65 QDMKNE
+65 QDMKNS

-84 DMNAELLFRS
+84 DMNAELSFRS
-94 KGDLSKKESSPFY
+94 KADLTKKESSPFY
-107 NHGYSIQT
+107 NHGYIVQA

-139 FLGDTADFSGTRFQ
+139 FLGDTADFSGTRFN
-153 SIGYSKIGFGIFN
+153 SMGYSKIGFGIFN
-166 RSTNNSLTLNVLSLN
+166 RSTNNALTLNVISLN
-181 QFATGAMSTATI
+181 QFASGNMETASI
-193 YQDSQNDT
+193 LQDSQNDT
-201 INLDYTGLFSFAKGA
+201 IQMDYSGEFSFAKNG
-216 GFSKGFGL
+216 GFSKGFGI
-224 SFDIDYRIQTNE
+224 SFDVDYRIQTNE

-253 LPTQAMSRYS
+253 LPTQMTRYA

-275 NQLVQQNILN
+275 NQLVQQNLLS
-285 TIQLADTLGL
+285 TMHLADTLGI
-295 EKGTEKKALW
+295 EKGTEKRALL

-314 LVDMQAVQRI
+314 LVDMQATQRI

-329 ARLFLST
+329 ARMFLSQ
-336 NYIPYFFAGVH
+336 NYIPYFFAGMH
-347 GRVTKYWSTGVSASY
+347 ARVTKSWSTGLSASF
-362 GGFSRLK
+362 GGFSQLK
-369 WGMYSSFQFSNW
+369 WGMYSSFQLSRW
-381 NIGIASENLLSKT
+381 NIGVASENLFSKT

>member
-1 MRNLINLFFLM
+1 
-12 CGANLFGQNML
+12 ML
-23 PLIQDS
+23 PLIQDT
-29 TGQRGG
+29 TGQRSGM
-35 SFTLT
+35 FTLT
-40 SNGDYS
+40 SNGDYA

-65 QDMKNE
+65 QDMKNA

-84 DMNAELLFRS
+84 DMNAELSFRS
-94 KGDLSKKESSPFY
+94 KEDLTKKESSPFY
-107 NHGYSIQT
+107 NHGYSIQA

-153 SIGYSKIGFGIFN
+153 SMGYSKIGFGIFN
-166 RSTNNSLTLNVLSLN
+166 RSTNNSLTLNVLNLN

-201 INLDYTGLFSFAKGA
+201 INLDYTGEFSFAKGA

-236 NDHAM
+236 NDHEM

-253 LPTQAMSRYS
+253 LPTNVTRYS

-275 NQLVQQNILN
+275 NQLVQQNILS

-295 EKGTEKKALW
+295 EKGTEKKALL

-314 LVDMQAVQRI
+314 LVDMQATQRI

-329 ARLFLST
+329 ARMFLST

-347 GRVTKYWSTGVSASY
+347 GRVTKHWSTGISASY

-381 NIGIASENLLSKT
+381 NIGVASENLLSKT

>member
-1 MRNLINLFFLM
+1 MRNLISLFLLL
-12 CGANLFGQNML
+12 CGANVFGQNML
-23 PLIQDS
+23 PLIQDT
-29 TGQRGG
+29 TGQRSGM
-35 SFTLT
+35 FTLT
-40 SNGDYS
+40 SNGDYA

-65 QDMKNE
+65 QDMKNA

-84 DMNAELLFRS
+84 DMNAELSFRS
-94 KGDLSKKESSPFY
+94 KGDLTKKESSPFY
-107 NHGYSIQT
+107 NHGYSIQA

-153 SIGYSKIGFGIFN
+153 SMGYSKIGFGIFN
-166 RSTNNSLTLNVLSLN
+166 RSTNNSLTLNVLNLN

-201 INLDYTGLFSFAKGA
+201 INLDYTGEFSFAKGA

-236 NDHAM
+236 NDHEM

-253 LPTQAMSRYS
+253 LPTNVTRYS

-295 EKGTEKKALW
+295 EKGTEKKAVL

-314 LVDMQAVQRI
+314 LVDMQAVQRV

-329 ARLFLST
+329 ARMFLST

-347 GRVTKYWSTGVSASY
+347 GRVTKHWSTGVSISY

-381 NIGIASENLLSKT
+381 NIGVASENLLSKT

>member
-1 MRNLINLFFLM
+1 MRNVFSLVFSF
-12 CGANLFGQNML
+12 CGLTVFGQHML
-23 PLIQDS
+23 PLVQDT
-29 TGQRGG
+29 TGKYKG
-35 SFTLT
+35 SITLT
-40 SNGDYS
+40 SNGDYA

-65 QDMKNE
+65 QNMKNS

-84 DMNAELLFRS
+84 DMNAELSFRS

-107 NHGYSIQT
+107 NHGYIVQA
-115 GYHQFSSII
+115 GYHQFSSLV

-139 FLGDTADFSGTRFQ
+139 FLGDTADFSGTRFN
-153 SIGYSKIGFGIFN
+153 SMGYSKIGFGIFN
-166 RSTNNSLTLNVLSLN
+166 RSTNNALALNVISLN
-181 QFATGAMSTATI
+181 QFASGNMETASI
-193 YQDSQNDT
+193 LQDSQNDT
-201 INLDYTGLFSFAKGA
+201 IQMDYSGGFSFAKNG
-216 GFSKGFGL
+216 GFSKGFGI
-224 SFDIDYRIQTNE
+224 SFDVDYRIQTNE

-253 LPTQAMSRYS
+253 LPAQMTRYA

-275 NQLVQQNILN
+275 NQLVQQNLLS
-285 TIQLADTLGL
+285 TMSLADTLGI
-295 EKGTEKKALW
+295 EKGTEKRGLL

-314 LVDMQAVQRI
+314 LVDMQATQRI

-329 ARLFLST
+329 ARMFLSQ
-336 NYIPYFFAGVH
+336 NYIPYFFAGMH
-347 GRVTKYWSTGVSASY
+347 ARVTKSWSTGLSASF
-362 GGFSRLK
+362 GGFSQLK
-369 WGMYSSFQFSNW
+369 WGMYSSFQLSRW
-381 NIGIASENLLSKT
+381 NIGVASENLFSKT

>member
-1 MRNLINLFFLM
+1 MRNLISLFFLL
-12 CGANLFGQNML
+12 CGANVFGQNML

-29 TGQRGG
+29 TGQHSG

-40 SNGDYS
+40 SNGDYA

-65 QDMKNE
+65 QDMKNA

-84 DMNAELLFRS
+84 DMNAELTFRS
-94 KGDLSKKESSPFY
+94 KGDLTKKESSPFY
-107 NHGYSIQT
+107 NHGYSIQA

-153 SIGYSKIGFGIFN
+153 SMGYSKIGFGIFN

-181 QFATGAMSTATI
+181 QFAAGAMSTATI

-201 INLDYTGLFSFAKGA
+201 INMDYTGLFSFAKGA

-236 NDHAM
+236 NDHEM

-253 LPTQAMSRYS
+253 LPTNVTRYS

-275 NQLVQQNILN
+275 NQLVQQNILS
-285 TIQLADTLGL
+285 TVQLADTLGL
-295 EKGTEKKALW
+295 EKGTEKKALL

-314 LVDMQAVQRI
+314 LVDMQATQRI

-329 ARLFLST
+329 ARMFLST

-347 GRVTKYWSTGVSASY
+347 GRVTKHWSTGISASY

-381 NIGIASENLLSKT
+381 NIGVASENLLSKT

>member
-1 MRNLINLFFLM
+1 MRNLVSLFCLIA
-12 CGANLFGQNML
+12 CLPVHGQNML
-23 PLIQDS
+23 PLVQDT
-29 TGQRGG
+29 TGKYKG
-35 SFTLT
+35 SITLT
-40 SNGDYS
+40 SNGDYA

-52 NIVQSFFYGGFID
+52 DIIQSFFYGGFID
-65 QDMKNE
+65 QEMKNA

-84 DMNAELLFRS
+84 DMNAELSFRS
-94 KGDLSKKESSPFY
+94 KGDLTKKESSPFF

-115 GYHQFSSII
+115 GYHQFSSVI

-129 FRYAFEGNSL
+129 FRYGFEGNSL
-139 FLGDTADFSGTRFQ
+139 YLGDTADLSGTRFQ
-153 SIGYSKIGFGIFN
+153 SMGYSKIGFGIFN
-166 RSTNNSLTLNVLSLN
+166 RSTNNALTFNLISLN
-181 QFATGAMSTATI
+181 QFTAGNMQTATI

-201 INLDYTGLFSFAKGA
+201 INMGYTGEFSFANSS
-216 GFSKGFGL
+216 GFSRGLGL
-224 SFDIDYRIQTNE
+224 SFDIDYRIQSNE
-236 NDHAM
+236 NDRLM
-241 TFQLLAKNIGFI
+241 SFQFLAKNIGFI
-253 LPTQAMSRYS
+253 MPTQPLTRFS

-275 NQLVQQNILN
+275 DQLVQQNILSTVN
-285 TIQLADTLGL
+285 LADTLGI
-295 EKGTEKKALW
+295 EKSTEKRTML

-314 LVDMQAVQRI
+314 LVDMQAVQRV

-329 ARLFLST
+329 ARMFLSQ

-347 GRVTKYWSTGVSASY
+347 GRINKHWSTGVSASY

>member
-1 MRNLINLFFLM
+1 
-12 CGANLFGQNML
+12 
-23 PLIQDS
+23 
-29 TGQRGG
+29 
-35 SFTLT
+35 
-40 SNGDYS
+40 
-46 SNAIGK
+46 
-52 NIVQSFFYGGFID
+52 
-65 QDMKNE
+65 MKNS

-94 KGDLSKKESSPFY
+94 KGDLTKKESSPFY
-107 NHGYSIQT
+107 NHGYSIQA

-153 SIGYSKIGFGIFN
+153 SMGYSKIGFGIFN

-201 INLDYTGLFSFAKGA
+201 INLDYSGLFSFAKGA

-236 NDHAM
+236 NEHEM

-253 LPTQAMSRYS
+253 LPTNVTRYS
-263 ADSSFQYTGFNL
+263 SDSSFQYTGFNL
-275 NQLVQQNILN
+275 NQLVQQNILS

-295 EKGTEKKALW
+295 EKGTEKKALL

-314 LVDMQAVQRI
+314 LVDMQAKQRI

-329 ARLFLST
+329 ARMFLST

-347 GRVTKYWSTGVSASY
+347 GKVTKHWSTGVSASY

-381 NIGIASENLLSKT
+381 NIGVASENLLSKT

>member
-1 MRNLINLFFLM
+1 
-12 CGANLFGQNML
+12 
-23 PLIQDS
+23 
-29 TGQRGG
+29 
-35 SFTLT
+35 
-40 SNGDYS
+40 
-46 SNAIGK
+46 
-52 NIVQSFFYGGFID
+52 
-65 QDMKNE
+65 
-71 SIERLQN
+71 
-78 INQFGL
+78 
-84 DMNAELLFRS
+84 
-94 KGDLSKKESSPFY
+94 
-107 NHGYSIQT
+107 
-115 GYHQFSSII
+115 
-124 FSRDA
+124 
-129 FRYAFEGNSL
+129 
-139 FLGDTADFSGTRFQ
+139 
-153 SIGYSKIGFGIFN
+153 
-166 RSTNNSLTLNVLSLN
+166 
-181 QFATGAMSTATI
+181 
-193 YQDSQNDT
+193 
-201 INLDYTGLFSFAKGA
+201 
-216 GFSKGFGL
+216 
-224 SFDIDYRIQTNE
+224 
-236 NDHAM
+236 
-241 TFQLLAKNIGFI
+241 QLLAKNIGFI

-347 GRVTKYWSTGVSASY
+347 SRVTNHWSTGISASY